1 MNLLIFPQKISFRFI
16 IWIRSFLYPIFNFY
30 PLQEEP
36 VQITRQADYAIRAI
50 LYLSEIGQDHPV
62 ATRRIARE
70 KKIPPSF
77 LAKIV
82 SQLSLVGLLQTS
94 RGATGGVQLSRSAS
108 HITLLEVIEAIDGP
122 ILLNDCVG
130 SRSSCALENGC
141 PAHSIF
147 CQIRAELV
155 QRLKNVT
162 FEDMVLTS
170 DPIQEKDY
178 QHPPLLVGA

>member
-1 MNLLIFPQKISFRFI
+1 
-16 IWIRSFLYPIFNFY
+16 
-30 PLQEEP
+30 

-50 LYLSEIGQDHPV
+50 LYLSQIGQDLPV

-70 KKIPPSF
+70 KQIPPSF

-94 RGATGGVQLSRSAS
+94 RGATGGVQLSRPPSEIS
-108 HITLLEVIEAIDGP
+108 LLEVIEAIDGP

-130 SRSSCALENGC
+130 SRSSCALEEDC
-141 PAHSIF
+141 PAHPIF

-162 FEDMVLTS
+162 FDDMVITAEPS
-170 DPIQEKDY
+170 HEKDY